1 MQSVFSSQI
10 VLRNLGSNA
19 IDNCNVFYDQLVKC
33 SHLANRIDIV
43 VKISDD
49 DINQQVFLIA
59 RRLSDQIQMPFVI
72 VLVISHL
79 KKIKYNSLKY

>member
-10 VLRNLGSNA
+10 VLCNLGSNA

-49 DINQQVFLIA
+49 DINQQVFFNSEEAFRPNTNALCYSISN
-59 RRLSDQIQMPFVI
+59 LSF
-72 VLVISHL
+72 
-79 KKIKYNSLKY
+79 KKN